1 VEPSRFNRDPPDDRL
16 RWDTARAPRKAARL
30 LEGDAMNGRTSREW
44 LVPLTGVLFL
54 ALLIASFI
62 VGGEPKD
69 ADHSPDEI
77 AQWYLDNKDSAQIA
91 AFIGTVAGAVLIFFA
106 AYLRKVLAAA
116 EGAGAMLPILVL
128 IGLSIVAV
136 GGAIDGTILFATAE
150 AADDIEPTSVQTLQ
164 AIWDNDFLPIFL
176 GIVVFLWSAGISV
189 VRSGALPK
197 WMGWV
202 AIALGVISLA
212 GPIGFVAV
220 PGSALWVL
228 VASILLSMRARS
240 APATPAAT
248 PAA

>member
-1 VEPSRFNRDPPDDRL
+1 
-16 RWDTARAPRKAARL
+16 
-30 LEGDAMNGRTSREW
+30 MNGRTSREW

-164 AIWDNDFLPIFL
+164 ALWDNDFIPLAVGIALFL
-176 GIVVFLWSAGISV
+176 VSVGISILRTDV
-189 VRSGALPK
+189 LPK
-197 WMGWV
+197 WLGWV
-202 AIALGVISLA
+202 TLVLALVSLTPAGFFAFPGTGLLILVLSVWLAI
-212 GPIGFVAV
+212 
-220 PGSALWVL
+220 
-228 VASILLSMRARS
+228 RARRAAAPPAAPPP
-240 APATPAAT
+240 APAAQ
-248 PAA
+248 